1 MPLDVIGTG
10 VGRTGTRTLKDVLA
24 TLGFGP
30 CYHMMDL
37 MQDRSRI
44 RHWEDAEAGRTTDWE
59 ALFDGYRSVVDYP
72 GCLYWR
78 ELVERYPK
86 AKVLHTSR
94 DPEAWWESARSTIYQ
109 SSTRPNPD
117 MTPEQLRHRRYIDA
131 SIWGRMFNGR
141 FLDKDYAI
149 ARVKEHEEAVLREVP
164 AERLLVYSVD
174 QGWEPLCAFLGVAVP
189 DVPFPKLN
197 TREEFLARAPRKD

>member
-1 MPLDVIGTG
+1 MPLEVIGTG
-10 VGRTGTRTLKDVLA
+10 VGRTGTRTLKDALA
-24 TLGFGP
+24 ILGFGP

-44 RHWEDAEAGRTTDWE
+44 RHWEDAEAGRPTDWE
-59 ALFDGYRSVVDYP
+59 ALFEGYRSVVDYP

-94 DPEAWWESARSTIYQ
+94 DPESWWESARATIYQ
-109 SSTRPNPD
+109 SSTRPMPD

-131 SIWGRMFNGR
+131 AIWARMFQGR
-141 FLDKDYAI
+141 FEDKDYAI
-149 ARVKEHEEAVLREVP
+149 ARVKEHEAAVLREVP
-164 AERLLVYSVD
+164 RERLLVYSVD

-197 TREEFLARAPRKD
+197 TREEFLARAPRRD

>member
-1 MPLDVIGTG
+1 MIGTG

-44 RHWEDAEAGRTTDWE
+44 QHWEDAEAGRPTTGR

-72 GCLYWR
+72 GSSTGASSSSATR
-78 ELVERYPK
+78 RRRSSTRR
-86 AKVLHTSR
+86 A
-94 DPEAWWESARSTIYQ
+94 DPGLGGRGARATIYQ

-117 MTPEQLRHRRYIDA
+117 MTPEQLRHRHYIDA
-131 SIWGRMFNGR
+131 AIWGRMFHGR

>member
-1 MPLDVIGTG
+1 MALDVIGTG

-24 TLGFGP
+24 ILGFGP

-44 RHWEDAEAGRTTDWE
+44 RHWEDAEAGRPTDWE

-94 DPEAWWESARSTIYQ
+94 DPEAWWESARATIYQ
-109 SSTRPNPD
+109 ASMRPMPD
-117 MTPEQLRHRRYIDA
+117 MTEEQLRHRRYIDA
-131 SIWGRMFNGR
+131 AIWGRMFDGR
-141 FLDKDYAI
+141 FLDKDHAI
-149 ARVKEHEEAVLREVP
+149 ARVKEHEEAVRREVP
-164 AERLLVYSVD
+164 PERLLVYSVD
-174 QGWEPLCAFLGVAVP
+174 QGWEPLCAFLGAAVP
-189 DVPFPKLN
+189 EVPFPKLN
-197 TREEFLARAPRKD
+197 TREEFIARPPRRN